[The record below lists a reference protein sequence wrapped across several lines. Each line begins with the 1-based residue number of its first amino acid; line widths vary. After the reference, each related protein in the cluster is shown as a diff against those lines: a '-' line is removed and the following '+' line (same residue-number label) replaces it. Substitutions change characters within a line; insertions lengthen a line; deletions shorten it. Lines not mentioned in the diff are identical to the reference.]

1 VERVDARDPGS
12 DEASGLAAM
21 DAVVEPAA
29 VDVAHYEAAQD
40 EEQID
45 HQVGAAEEVGIDM
58 PCQQLTVHIDMK
70 QDHGER
76 GDPAQGVEIGEI
88 ARGRSLRALC
98 GHLGQS
104 TPPAKGSASGD

>member
-1 VERVDARDPGS
+1 MKRL
-12 DEASGLAAM
+12 GLAAM

-58 PCQQLTVHIDMK
+58 PRQQLAVHIDMK
-70 QDHGER
+70 EDHGER
-76 GDPAQGVEIGEI
+76 GDPAQGVEIDEVV
-88 ARGRSLRALC
+88 ARPVVVRPLRA
-98 GHLGQS
+98 
-104 TPPAKGSASGD
+104 PRPVDVPARRRSASDD